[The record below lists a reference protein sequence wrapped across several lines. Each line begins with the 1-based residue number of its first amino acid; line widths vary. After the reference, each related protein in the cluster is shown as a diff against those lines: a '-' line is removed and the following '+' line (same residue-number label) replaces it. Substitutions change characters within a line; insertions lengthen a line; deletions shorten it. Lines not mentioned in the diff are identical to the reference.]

1 MLTPVP
7 RCILE
12 AVATLEPATPMRT
25 LATALLL
32 ALAAAPAFAQEPA
45 PAESPAP
52 EGAEPAAA
60 SAPAGQ
66 PRWTLGLMAL
76 NRNAPYVGLDEG
88 NYVVPLV
95 RFEGESFYL
104 RGLRGGWRVYNQG
117 NFELA
122 AIAQARLD
130 GYDPDDSDFLTGM
143 DERKFSMDVGMSAD
157 WRVKG
162 IGNFEAAV
170 VVDALDRSGGVETSL
185 GWNGLVRA
193 GQWFIIP
200 GVSGR
205 WQDAS
210 LVDYYYG
217 VRPDEALPDRPAY
230 RPGAAFKPE
239 VSVLLNRN
247 FGSKRRWSFFARAAH
262 EWLPSN
268 VSDSPIV
275 QGDGNTSVF
284 LGLGY
289 SPQ

>member
-1 MLTPVP
+1 
-7 RCILE
+7 
-12 AVATLEPATPMRT
+12 MRPT
-25 LATALLL
+25 ALALLL
-32 ALAAAPAFAQEPA
+32 CLAASPAWSQD
-45 PAESPAP
+45 PAP
-52 EGAEPAAA
+52 EAPAADTAAPAAA

-66 PRWTLGLMAL
+66 PRWTFGLLAF
-76 NRNAPYVGLDEG
+76 NRNAPYRDLDEG

-95 RFEGESFYL
+95 RFEGERAYL
-104 RGLRGGWRVYNQG
+104 RGLRGGWRLYNQG
-117 NFELA
+117 GFEVA

-130 GYDPDDSDFLTGM
+130 GFDADDSDFLTGM
-143 DERKFSMDVGMSAD
+143 QDRRPSIDVGMSAD

-170 VVDALDRSGGVETSL
+170 VVDALDRSGGSEVSL

-193 GQWFIIP
+193 GQWFVIP

-217 VRPDEALPDRPAY
+217 VRADEALPGRPAY

-239 VSVLLNRN
+239 VSVLLNRS

-268 VSDSPIV
+268 ITDSPIV
-275 QGDGNTSVF
+275 QGDGNTSIFV
-284 LGLGY
+284 GLGY

>member
-1 MLTPVP
+1 
-7 RCILE
+7 
-12 AVATLEPATPMRT
+12 MRAPLLVLV
-25 LATALLL
+25 LACFC
-32 ALAAAPAFAQEPA
+32 APAWAQDTAPAEAPAPDTAEPA
-45 PAESPAP
+45 PSAAP
-52 EGAEPAAA
+52 P
-60 SAPAGQ
+60 GQ
-66 PRWTLGLMAL
+66 PRWTFGLLAL
-76 NRNAPYVGLDEG
+76 NRNAPYVGLDED
-88 NYVVPLV
+88 NYLVPLI
-95 RFEGESFYL
+95 RFEGERAYL
-104 RGLRGGWRVYNQG
+104 RGLRGGWRVYNKG

-143 DERKFSMDVGMSAD
+143 EKRKFSMDVGMTAD

-170 VVDALDRSGGVETSL
+170 VVDALDRSGGSEVSL

-193 GQWFIIP
+193 GQWFVIP

-210 LVDYYYG
+210 MVDYYYG
-217 VRPDEALPDRPAY
+217 VRADEALPGRPAY

-239 VSVLLNRN
+239 VSVLVNRS
-247 FGSKRRWSFFARAAH
+247 FGSNRRWSFFARAAH

-275 QGDGNTSVF
+275 QGDGNTSIF

-289 SPQ
+289 SPR